1 MWKFLRVD
9 ITDINP
15 SLPRETFSET
25 ELENLANLIIEMG
38 GLIRPAIL
46 KKADNKKVDER
57 YNIISGDLEYY
68 ASVIAN
74 QKVPDIEMINAFVVD
89 KEAESIALQQMKLLS
104 SSPGLITTPEKTD
117 NPLELRMSNL
127 EKRLETHL
135 QAIRE
140 EYQKEIKRLEE
151 KIIIS
156 PPSPPSHPSPPSPPS
171 HPSPP
176 SPPSKSILEL
186 LNSCDTNQLKKVGI
200 PPASVN
206 DFLKKRSEKPFDSLE
221 DILNRPVSGVKEKRL
236 IKLVD
241 YLLTSN

>member
-38 GLIRPAIL
+38 GLIRPVIL
-46 KKADNKKVDER
+46 KKADNKKIDER

-89 KEAESIALQQMKLLS
+89 KEAENIALEQMQLLS
-104 SSPGLITTPEKTD
+104 PHKIID

-127 EKRLETHL
+127 EKRLETQL

-151 KIIIS
+151 KIMIS
-156 PPSPPSHPSPPSPPS
+156 PP
-171 HPSPP
+171 
-176 SPPSKSILEL
+176 PPSKSILEL
-186 LNSCDTNQLKKVGI
+186 LNSCDDNQLKKAGI

-206 DFLKKRSEKPFDSLE
+206 DFLKKRAEKPFDSLE

-236 IKLVD
+236 IKLID
-241 YLLTSN
+241 YLLISN

>member
-25 ELENLANLIIEMG
+25 ELENLANLIIKMG

-57 YNIISGDLEYY
+57 YDIISGDLEYY

-89 KEAESIALQQMKLLS
+89 KEAENIALQQIQLLS
-104 SSPGLITTPEKTD
+104 PSPGLITTSEKID

-127 EKRLETHL
+127 EKRLETQL

-156 PPSPPSHPSPPSPPS
+156 PPSPPS
-171 HPSPP
+171 
-176 SPPSKSILEL
+176 PPSKSILEL
-186 LNSCDTNQLKKVGI
+186 LNTCDANQLRKAGI

-206 DFLKKRSEKPFDSLE
+206 DFLKKRSEKPFDSVE
-221 DILNRPVSGVKEKRL
+221 DIQRGVTGIGQVRL
-236 IKLVD
+236 AKLID
-241 YLLTSN
+241 YLLTYN

>member
-15 SLPRETFSET
+15 SVPRETFSET

-89 KEAESIALQQMKLLS
+89 KEAENIALQQIQLLS
-104 SSPGLITTPEKTD
+104 SSPGLITRPEKID

-127 EKRLETHL
+127 EKRLETQL
-135 QAIRE
+135 QVIRE

-151 KIIIS
+151 KIII
-156 PPSPPSHPSPPSPPS
+156 PPPPP
-171 HPSPP
+171 
-176 SPPSKSILEL
+176 PPSKSMLEL
-186 LNSCDTNQLKKVGI
+186 LNTCDANQLKKAGI
-200 PPASVN
+200 NKTVTGN
-206 DFLKKRSEKPFDSLE
+206 FLKEKPFVSLN
-221 DILNRPVSGVKEKRL
+221 DITDRVDKMGAATL
-236 IKLVD
+236 IKLID
-241 YLLTSN
+241 YLLNSN

>member
-15 SLPRETFSET
+15 SVARETFSET

-38 GLIRPAIL
+38 ALIRPAIL

-74 QKVPDIEMINAFVVD
+74 KKVPDIEMINAFVVD
-89 KEAESIALQQMKLLS
+89 KEAENIALQQMQLLS
-104 SSPGLITTPEKTD
+104 PDKIID

-127 EKRLETHL
+127 EKRLETQL

-151 KIIIS
+151 KINDIVFPPPP
-156 PPSPPSHPSPPSPPS
+156 PPS
-171 HPSPP
+171 
-176 SPPSKSILEL
+176 SKSILEL
-186 LNSCDTNQLKKVGI
+186 LNTCDYNQLIKAGI
-200 PPASVN
+200 NKPVTGN
-206 DFLKKRSEKPFDSLE
+206 FLKRQKDKPFSSLN
-221 DILNRPVSGVKEKRL
+221 DIVAGVQGMGAATL
-236 IKLVD
+236 IKLMD

>member
-89 KEAESIALQQMKLLS
+89 KEAESIALQQIQLLS
-104 SSPGLITTPEKTD
+104 PSPGLITKPEKID

-127 EKRLETHL
+127 EKRLETQL

-156 PPSPPSHPSPPSPPS
+156 PPSPPS
-171 HPSPP
+171 
-176 SPPSKSILEL
+176 KSILEL
-186 LNSCDTNQLKKVGI
+186 LNSCDANQLKKVGI

>member
-15 SLPRETFSET
+15 SVPRETFSET

-74 QKVPDIEMINAFVVD
+74 KKVPDIEMINAFVVD
-89 KEAESIALQQMKLLS
+89 KEAENIALQQIQLLS
-104 SSPGLITTPEKTD
+104 PSPGLITTSEKID

-127 EKRLETHL
+127 EKRLETQL

-156 PPSPPSHPSPPSPPS
+156 PPSHS
-171 HPSPP
+171 

-186 LNSCDTNQLKKVGI
+186 LNTCDANQLNKARI

>member
-15 SLPRETFSET
+15 SVPRETFSET

-89 KEAESIALQQMKLLS
+89 KEAENIALQQIQLLS
-104 SSPGLITTPEKTD
+104 PSPGLITTSEKID

-127 EKRLETHL
+127 EKRLETQL

-151 KIIIS
+151 KIMIS
-156 PPSPPSHPSPPSPPS
+156 PPPP
-171 HPSPP
+171 
-176 SPPSKSILEL
+176 PPSKSILEL
-186 LNSCDTNQLKKVGI
+186 LNSCDANQLKKAGI

-221 DILNRPVSGVKEKRL
+221 DVLNRPVSGVKEKRL

>member
-38 GLIRPAIL
+38 GIIRPAIL

-89 KEAESIALQQMKLLS
+89 KEAESIALQQIQLLS
-104 SSPGLITTPEKTD
+104 SSPGLITTHEKID

-127 EKRLETHL
+127 EKRLETQL

-156 PPSPPSHPSPPSPPS
+156 PPPASPPASPPPSPS
-171 HPSPP
+171 P

-186 LNSCDTNQLKKVGI
+186 LNSCDANQLKKVGI

-221 DILNRPVSGVKEKRL
+221 DVLNRPVSGVKEKRL
-236 IKLVD
+236 IKLID
-241 YLLTSN
+241 YLLISN

>member
-15 SLPRETFSET
+15 SVPRETFSET

-57 YNIISGDLEYY
+57 YNLISGDLEYY

-89 KEAESIALQQMKLLS
+89 KEAENIALQQIQLLS
-104 SSPGLITTPEKTD
+104 PSPGLITTPEKTD
-117 NPLELRMSNL
+117 NPLELRVSNL
-127 EKRLETHL
+127 EKRLETQL

-151 KIIIS
+151 KIIIL
-156 PPSPPSHPSPPSPPS
+156 PPPPPA
-171 HPSPP
+171 
-176 SPPSKSILEL
+176 SKSILEL
-186 LNSCDTNQLKKVGI
+186 LNTCDANQLKKAGI

-221 DILNRPVSGVKEKRL
+221 DVLNRPVSGVKEKRL

>member
-25 ELENLANLIIEMG
+25 ELENLANLIIKMG

-57 YNIISGDLEYY
+57 YDIISGDLEYY

-104 SSPGLITTPEKTD
+104 PSPALITTHEKID

-127 EKRLETHL
+127 EKRLETQL

-156 PPSPPSHPSPPSPPS
+156 PPPSA
-171 HPSPP
+171 

-186 LNSCDTNQLKKVGI
+186 LNTCDANQLRKAGI

-206 DFLKKRSEKPFDSLE
+206 DFLKKRSEKPFDSVE
-221 DILNRPVSGVKEKRL
+221 DIQRGVTGIGQVRL
-236 IKLVD
+236 AKLID
-241 YLLTSN
+241 YLLTYN

>member
-1 MWKFLRVD
+1 MSKFLRVD

-15 SLPRETFSET
+15 SVPRETFSET

-38 GLIRPAIL
+38 GLIRPVIL

-89 KEAESIALQQMKLLS
+89 KEAENIALQQIQLLS
-104 SSPGLITTPEKTD
+104 PSPGLITTPEKTD
-117 NPLELRMSNL
+117 NPLELRMNNL

-156 PPSPPSHPSPPSPPS
+156 PP
-171 HPSPP
+171 P
-176 SPPSKSILEL
+176 SPPSKSILDL
-186 LNSCDTNQLKKVGI
+186 LNTCDANQLKKGGI

-206 DFLKKRSEKPFDSLE
+206 DFLKKRSEKPFNSLE
-221 DILNRPVSGVKEKRL
+221 DVLNRQVSGVKEKRL

-241 YLLTSN
+241 YLLTYN

>member
-104 SSPGLITTPEKTD
+104 SSPGLITRPEKID

-127 EKRLETHL
+127 EKRLETQL

-156 PPSPPSHPSPPSPPS
+156 PPSHPSH
-171 HPSPP
+171 
-176 SPPSKSILEL
+176 PSKSILEL
-186 LNSCDTNQLKKVGI
+186 LNTCDANQLNKARI

>member
-15 SLPRETFSET
+15 SVPRETFSET

-57 YNIISGDLEYY
+57 YDIISGDLEYY

-89 KEAESIALQQMKLLS
+89 KEAENIALQQIELLS
-104 SSPGLITTPEKTD
+104 PSPGLITTPEKID

-127 EKRLETHL
+127 EKRLETQL

-156 PPSPPSHPSPPSPPS
+156 PPPAA
-171 HPSPP
+171 

-186 LNSCDTNQLKKVGI
+186 LNTCDANQLKKAGI

-206 DFLKKRSEKPFDSLE
+206 DFLKKRSEKPFDSVE
-221 DILNRPVSGVKEKRL
+221 DIRKRRVTGIGQVRL
-236 IKLVD
+236 AKLVD

>member
-15 SLPRETFSET
+15 SVARETFSET

-74 QKVPDIEMINAFVVD
+74 KKVPDIEMINAFVVD
-89 KEAESIALQQMKLLS
+89 KEAENIALMQLLS
-104 SSPGLITTPEKTD
+104 RDKIID

-127 EKRLETHL
+127 EKRLETQL

-151 KIIIS
+151 KIIPPPPP
-156 PPSPPSHPSPPSPPS
+156 PPS
-171 HPSPP
+171 
-176 SPPSKSILEL
+176 SKSILEL
-186 LNSCDTNQLKKVGI
+186 LNTCDDNQLKKAGI
-200 PPASVN
+200 NKTVTGN
-206 DFLKKRSEKPFDSLE
+206 FLKEKPFVSLD
-221 DILNRPVSGVKEKRL
+221 DIIDRVDKMGAATL
-236 IKLVD
+236 IKLMD

>member
-15 SLPRETFSET
+15 SVARETFSET

-38 GLIRPAIL
+38 GIIRPAIL

-74 QKVPDIEMINAFVVD
+74 KKVPDIEMINAFVVD
-89 KEAESIALQQMKLLS
+89 KEAENIAAEQMQLLS
-104 SSPGLITTPEKTD
+104 AAPAIITTPEEID
-117 NPLELRMSNL
+117 NSLELRMSNL
-127 EKRLETHL
+127 EKLLETQL

-151 KIIIS
+151 KIPPP
-156 PPSPPSHPSPPSPPS
+156 PPS
-171 HPSPP
+171 
-176 SPPSKSILEL
+176 SKSILEL
-186 LNSCDTNQLKKVGI
+186 LNTCDANQLKKGGI

-241 YLLTSN
+241 YLLTYN

>member
-15 SLPRETFSET
+15 SVPRETFSEA

-38 GLIRPAIL
+38 GIIRPAIL

-57 YNIISGDLEYY
+57 YDIISGDLEYY

-104 SSPGLITTPEKTD
+104 PSPALITTHEKID

-127 EKRLETHL
+127 EKRLETQL

-156 PPSPPSHPSPPSPPS
+156 PPSHPSH
-171 HPSPP
+171 
-176 SPPSKSILEL
+176 PSKSILEL
-186 LNSCDTNQLKKVGI
+186 LNTCDANQLNKARI

>member
-15 SLPRETFSET
+15 SVARETFSET

-74 QKVPDIEMINAFVVD
+74 KKVPDIEMINAFVVD
-89 KEAESIALQQMKLLS
+89 KEAENIALQQMQLLS
-104 SSPGLITTPEKTD
+104 PDKIID
-117 NPLELRMSNL
+117 NPLGLRMSNL
-127 EKRLETHL
+127 EKRLETQL

-151 KIIIS
+151 KINDIVFPPPP
-156 PPSPPSHPSPPSPPS
+156 PPS
-171 HPSPP
+171 
-176 SPPSKSILEL
+176 SKSILEL
-186 LNSCDTNQLKKVGI
+186 LNTCDANQLKKGGI

-206 DFLKKRSEKPFDSLE
+206 DFLKKRSENPFDSLE

-241 YLLTSN
+241 YLLTYN

>member
-1 MWKFLRVD
+1 
-9 ITDINP
+9 
-15 SLPRETFSET
+15 
-25 ELENLANLIIEMG
+25 MG
-38 GLIRPAIL
+38 GIIRPAIL

-104 SSPGLITTPEKTD
+104 PSPALITRPEKID

-127 EKRLETHL
+127 AKRLETQL

-156 PPSPPSHPSPPSPPS
+156 PPSPPS
-171 HPSPP
+171 
-176 SPPSKSILEL
+176 PPSKSILEL
-186 LNSCDTNQLKKVGI
+186 LNTCDANQLRKAGI

-221 DILNRPVSGVKEKRL
+221 DVLNRPVSGVKEKRL
-236 IKLVD
+236 IKLID

>member
-15 SLPRETFSET
+15 SVPRETFSET

-89 KEAESIALQQMKLLS
+89 KEAENIALEQIQLLS
-104 SSPGLITTPEKTD
+104 PSPGLITTPEKTD
-117 NPLELRMSNL
+117 NPLELRVSNL
-127 EKRLETHL
+127 EKRLETQL

-151 KIIIS
+151 KIIIL
-156 PPSPPSHPSPPSPPS
+156 PPPPPPA
-171 HPSPP
+171 
-176 SPPSKSILEL
+176 SKSILEL
-186 LNSCDTNQLKKVGI
+186 LNTCDANQLKKAGI

-221 DILNRPVSGVKEKRL
+221 DVLNRPVSGVKEKRL

-241 YLLTSN
+241 YLLTYN

>member
-1 MWKFLRVD
+1 MCKFLRVD

-74 QKVPDIEMINAFVVD
+74 QKVPDLEMINAFVVD
-89 KEAESIALQQMKLLS
+89 KEAENIALQQIQLLS
-104 SSPGLITTPEKTD
+104 PSPGLITRPQKID

-127 EKRLETHL
+127 EKRLETQL

-151 KIIIS
+151 KIIIY
-156 PPSPPSHPSPPSPPS
+156 PPPP
-171 HPSPP
+171 
-176 SPPSKSILEL
+176 PPSKSILEL
-186 LNSCDTNQLKKVGI
+186 LNTCDANQLKKGGI

-221 DILNRPVSGVKEKRL
+221 DVLNRPVSGVKEKRL
-236 IKLVD
+236 IKLID

>member
-15 SLPRETFSET
+15 SVPRETFSET
-25 ELENLANLIIEMG
+25 ELDNLANLIIEMG

-89 KEAESIALQQMKLLS
+89 KEAENIALQQIQLLS
-104 SSPGLITTPEKTD
+104 PSSGLITTPEKTD

-127 EKRLETHL
+127 EKRLETQL
-135 QAIRE
+135 QSIRE

-156 PPSPPSHPSPPSPPS
+156 SPPPP
-171 HPSPP
+171 
-176 SPPSKSILEL
+176 PPSKSILEL
-186 LNSCDTNQLKKVGI
+186 LNSCDANQLKKAGI

-206 DFLKKRSEKPFDSLE
+206 DFLKKRSEKPFDSVE
-221 DILNRPVSGVKEKRL
+221 DIQRGVTGIGQVRL
-236 IKLVD
+236 AKLID

>member
-15 SLPRETFSET
+15 SVTRETFSET

-38 GLIRPAIL
+38 GIIRPAIL

-57 YNIISGDLEYY
+57 YDIISGDLEYY

-89 KEAESIALQQMKLLS
+89 KEAENIALMQLFYLD
-104 SSPGLITTPEKTD
+104 IIID

-127 EKRLETHL
+127 EKRLETQL

-151 KIIIS
+151 KIPPP
-156 PPSPPSHPSPPSPPS
+156 PPS
-171 HPSPP
+171 
-176 SPPSKSILEL
+176 SKSILEL
-186 LNSCDTNQLKKVGI
+186 LNTCDANQLKKGGI
-200 PPASVN
+200 LPASVN

-241 YLLTSN
+241 YLLTYN

>member
-38 GLIRPAIL
+38 GIIRPAIL

-89 KEAESIALQQMKLLS
+89 KEAESIALQQIQLLS
-104 SSPGLITTPEKTD
+104 SSPRLITRPEKID

-127 EKRLETHL
+127 EKRLETQL

-156 PPSPPSHPSPPSPPS
+156 PPSH
-171 HPSPP
+171 P

-186 LNSCDTNQLKKVGI
+186 LNTCDANQLNKARI

-221 DILNRPVSGVKEKRL
+221 DIQRGVTGIGQVRL
-236 IKLVD
+236 AKLID
-241 YLLTSN
+241 YLLTYN

>member
-15 SLPRETFSET
+15 SVPRETFSET

-57 YNIISGDLEYY
+57 YDIISGDLEYY

-104 SSPGLITTPEKTD
+104 PSPALITTHEKID

-127 EKRLETHL
+127 EKRLETQL

-156 PPSPPSHPSPPSPPS
+156 PPSPPS
-171 HPSPP
+171 
-176 SPPSKSILEL
+176 PPSKSILEL
-186 LNSCDTNQLKKVGI
+186 LNTCDANQLRKAGI

-206 DFLKKRSEKPFDSLE
+206 DFLKKRSEKPFDSVE
-221 DILNRPVSGVKEKRL
+221 DIQRGVTGIGQVRL
-236 IKLVD
+236 AKLID
-241 YLLTSN
+241 YLLTYN

>member
-15 SLPRETFSET
+15 SVPRETFSET

-89 KEAESIALQQMKLLS
+89 KEAENIALQQIQLLS
-104 SSPGLITTPEKTD
+104 PSPGLITTSEKID

-127 EKRLETHL
+127 EKRLETQL

-156 PPSPPSHPSPPSPPS
+156 PPPSASP
-171 HPSPP
+171 PP

-186 LNSCDTNQLKKVGI
+186 LNSCDANQLKKAGI

-206 DFLKKRSEKPFDSLE
+206 EFLKKRSEKPFDSVE
-221 DILNRPVSGVKEKRL
+221 DIQRGVTGIGQVRL
-236 IKLVD
+236 AKLVD

>member
-1 MWKFLRVD
+1 MWKFLQVD

-15 SLPRETFSET
+15 SVPRETFSET

-38 GLIRPAIL
+38 GIIRPAIL

-89 KEAESIALQQMKLLS
+89 KEAENIALQQMQLLS
-104 SSPGLITTPEKTD
+104 PSPGLITTPEKTD
-117 NPLELRMSNL
+117 NPLDLRMSNL
-127 EKRLETHL
+127 EKRLETQL

-156 PPSPPSHPSPPSPPS
+156 PPPP
-171 HPSPP
+171 
-176 SPPSKSILEL
+176 PPSKSILEL
-186 LNSCDTNQLKKVGI
+186 LNSCDANQLKKAGI
-200 PPASVN
+200 NRTVTAN
-206 DFLKKRSEKPFDSLE
+206 FLKEKPFVSLN
-221 DILNRPVSGVKEKRL
+221 DITDRVDKMGVATL
-236 IKLVD
+236 IKLMD

>member
-15 SLPRETFSET
+15 SVPRETFSEA
-25 ELENLANLIIEMG
+25 ELENLANLIIKMG

-57 YNIISGDLEYY
+57 YDIISGDLEYY

-104 SSPGLITTPEKTD
+104 PSPALITTHEKID

-127 EKRLETHL
+127 EKRLETQL

-156 PPSPPSHPSPPSPPS
+156 PPSHPSH
-171 HPSPP
+171 
-176 SPPSKSILEL
+176 PSKSILEL
-186 LNSCDTNQLKKVGI
+186 LNTCDANQLNKARI